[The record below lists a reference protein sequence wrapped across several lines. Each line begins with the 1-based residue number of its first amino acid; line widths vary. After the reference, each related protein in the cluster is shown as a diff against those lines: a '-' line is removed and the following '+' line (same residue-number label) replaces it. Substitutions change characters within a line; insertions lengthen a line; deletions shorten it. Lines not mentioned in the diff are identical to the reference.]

1 MIGRQSGGWLGFGGN
16 GQFVVQVVLVGLGP
30 GDEVGAARACGV
42 IVTGF
47 GFASARAPSH
57 KAAKREKKRTVR
69 MLRIR

>member
-1 MIGRQSGGWLGFGGN
+1 MGW
-16 GQFVVQVVLVGLGP
+16 VLEMKLAQRVP
-30 GDEVGAARACGV
+30 AGV